1 MNEKF
6 NEYKKILK
14 ELNDR
19 NIFLSDLLIWQE
31 INDQLD
37 KKLTDSELEI
47 LYNTVERCYYKAENA
62 DLYNLVN
69 YCINN
74 LDKLYD
80 MEIWEIILHSNC

>member
-1 MNEKF
+1 MNNKF

-14 ELNDR
+14 ELNDK

-37 KKLTDSELEI
+37 KELTDSEMEI
-47 LYNTVERCYYKAENA
+47 LFNTVERAYFKAENA
-62 DLYNLVN
+62 DLYNLVE

-74 LDKLYD
+74 LDKIYD
-80 MEIWEIILHSNC
+80 MNIWDIIIKSNC